1 MARDFSPFDSESV
14 RTYMLTIESFA
25 LIDVDEERRLAGVIK
40 GRNRKKAA
48 DATEQLVQANLR
60 LVVKVANDYR
70 GLGVD
75 MLDLIQEGNQGLM
88 KAAGRFDPEKGGKM
102 STYAIWWIKQAIK
115 RALSNH
121 SRTIR
126 LPVHVCD
133 KVYRLNQVMKSMH
146 AELGRDPS
154 PEEVAECMG
163 MTAKAVRKMLDMNV
177 TTVSI
182 NSPRNDGDDSGEI
195 GDNIPDTNARG
206 AGEEAAASDLRENLA
221 PMFHRLDARE
231 REILERRFGMS
242 NLEEETLEQV
252 GRRFGITRERV
263 RQIQK
268 IALQKLRKMFST
280 LESDSNEV
288 LNTAR
293 EALATPVPSR
303 N

>member
-14 RTYMLTIESFA
+14 RTYMLTIEGFA

-48 DATEQLVQANLR
+48 EATEQLVQANLR

-75 MLDLIQEGNQGLM
+75 MLDLIQEGNQGLT

-102 STYAIWWIKQAIK
+102 STYAIWWIKQSIK

-133 KVYRLNQVMKSMH
+133 KVYRLSQVMKSMH
-146 AELGRDPS
+146 VELGRDPT

-163 MTAKAVRKMLDMNV
+163 MTAKGVRKMLDMNI

-182 NSPRNDGDDSGEI
+182 NSPRSDSDDGEV

-280 LESDSNEV
+280 LEADSNEV

-293 EALATPVPSR
+293 EALAAPLPSR
-303 N
+303 D